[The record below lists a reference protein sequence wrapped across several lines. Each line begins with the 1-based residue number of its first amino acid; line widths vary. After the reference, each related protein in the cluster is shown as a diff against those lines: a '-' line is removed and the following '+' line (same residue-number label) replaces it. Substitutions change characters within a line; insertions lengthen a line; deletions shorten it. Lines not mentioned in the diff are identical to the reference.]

1 LGAAVIRCRESDKD
15 QIKIDNRAA
24 NKLQRSSLKM
34 SENTKTEKIVGVK
47 GMNDILPADAP
58 LWELFENTVQ
68 TVLKSYGFQQIRTPI
83 VEPTALFARGLGE
96 VTDIVEKEMYS
107 FTDSMNG
114 DHLTLRPESTAGVV
128 RAALEHNLTYDGP
141 KRLWYAGPMFRH
153 ERPQRGRYRQFHQI
167 GAEAIGFTG
176 PDIDAE
182 LIMLCQRLWDDLGLD
197 NIKLELNSIGNADER
212 HRHRTDLVAYF
223 EKHAELLDADAK
235 RRLHSN
241 PLRILDTKNPAMQ
254 QMVNAAPKL
263 LDYLDPESLAHF
275 EGVQKILRH
284 NNIPFT
290 INPRL
295 VRGMDYYNRT
305 VFEWVTD
312 QLGAQGTVCGGGRYD
327 PLVEMFGGKPTPACG
342 FAIGVERV
350 LDLMKASGERFAPN
364 QCDVYLVHQGDAAQL
379 QAFVLAERLR
389 DAGLDVVLHC
399 ASAGAGSS
407 FKSQMKRAD
416 ASGAAFAVIIGEDEI
431 AKNVAAVKS
440 LRSDD
445 AENNQATVPFD
456 GVTNYVV
463 DQIVGADEHDH
474 SENIHYHH

>member
-1 LGAAVIRCRESDKD
+1 
-15 QIKIDNRAA
+15 
-24 NKLQRSSLKM
+24 M
-34 SENTKTEKIVGVK
+34 SEHKKVEKIVGVK

-58 LWELFENTVQ
+58 LWELFENTVH

-114 DHLTLRPESTAGVV
+114 DQLTLRPECTASVV

-167 GAEAIGFTG
+167 GAEALGFTG

-182 LIMLCQRLWDDLGLD
+182 LIMMCQRLWDDLGLAD
-197 NIKLELNSIGNADER
+197 IRLELNSIGNAEERRR
-212 HRHRTDLVAYF
+212 HRADLVAYF
-223 EKHAELLDADAK
+223 EQHKDVLDTDAQ

-241 PLRILDTKNPAMQ
+241 PLRILDTKNPTMQ
-254 QMVNAAPKL
+254 EMANAAPKL
-263 LDYLDPESLAHF
+263 IDYLGEESLAHF
-275 EGVQKILRH
+275 EGVQRILRH
-284 NNIPFT
+284 NNVPFS

-327 PLVEMFGGKPTPACG
+327 PLIEMFGGKPTPACG
-342 FAIGVERV
+342 FAMGVER
-350 LDLMKASGERFAPN
+350 LLELMKAGGEQFASN
-364 QCDVYLVHQGDAAQL
+364 QCDVYIVHQGEAAQL
-379 QAFVLAERLR
+379 QASVVAERLR

-399 ASAGAGSS
+399 AAAGSGSS

-416 ASGAAFAVIIGEDEI
+416 GSGAAYAVIIGEDEV
-431 AKNVAAVKS
+431 AQGTANVKALRAGDSDKNQETVAFEAV
-440 LRSDD
+440 
-445 AENNQATVPFD
+445 AE
-456 GVTNYVV
+456 YLV
-463 DQIVGADEHDH
+463 DQIVGGDEDDH
-474 SENIHYHH
+474 SGHIHYHH